1 MKNKKTLASFML
13 VLATLFWGLSYSVQ
27 SISAQGLGP
36 FMTVCFKGAGG
47 VFLLPLLLYRK
58 TKIDKDI
65 LLGGLWMG
73 IFAFGGCLFQQLG
86 IIYSTVSKASFITAL
101 YIIFVPM
108 MEVFLGRKIRKTI
121 WYSALIAALGLYFLC
136 MNSISGINIGDLFLL
151 IGSILFALQI
161 IVIDRYSRKCDP
173 VALTCV
179 SQIVVALFSLV
190 AALIYEKPDISS
202 FKQMIL
208 VILYMV
214 FIGGLISQLIQIRY
228 QRDLDSSLASL
239 LMSFESVFGAFF
251 GWLILHQGMSLREI
265 FGCILVFAA
274 ILLAEMK

>member
-108 MEVFLGRKIRKTI
+108 MEVFLGRKIRKAI
-121 WYSALIAALGLYFLC
+121 WYSASIAALGLYFLC
-136 MNSISGINIGDLFLL
+136 MNSVSGINIGDLFLL

-179 SQIVVALFSLV
+179 SQIVVALFGLV
-190 AALIYEKPDISS
+190 AALIYEKPDVSS
-202 FKQMIL
+202 FEQMIL

>member
-121 WYSALIAALGLYFLC
+121 WYSASIAALGLYFLC
-136 MNSISGINIGDLFLL
+136 MNSVSGINIGDLFLL
-151 IGSILFALQI
+151 IASILFALQI

-179 SQIVVALFSLV
+179 SQIVVALFGLV
-190 AALIYEKPDISS
+190 AALIYEKPEVSS

-265 FGCILVFAA
+265 FGCILVFSA

>member
-136 MNSISGINIGDLFLL
+136 MNSVSGINIGDLFLL